1 MAALKTAVQS
11 RAAGAKGAKTKR
23 RKKGAVDAGETVA
36 VAAAAASAA
45 LDANKK
51 DHQGWGLLEPL
62 RGPLQP
68 VASLF
73 KPLWSAQVAI
83 GIIAFL
89 LFTIYSKGP
98 TAPAVLSSDMTR
110 LKLTPPQRLA
120 AYEEMW
126 RAEEN
131 ELWKW
136 LEDRAGLEGIS
147 FPGSGQNRDSK
158 LRPVKHSQ
166 KAFSQ
171 YLASKIDDE
180 QISQREMTYAIN
192 VVRDRLEKLEQVV
205 GEPDDQVH
213 AAGSP
218 IDNTQEPLA

>member
-1 MAALKTAVQS
+1 MQS
-11 RAAGAKGAKTKR
+11 QAAGAKGGKTKGR
-23 RKKGAVDAGETVA
+23 RKKGAVEAGETVA

-45 LDANKK
+45 LDANKR

-62 RGPLQP
+62 RAPLQP
-68 VASLF
+68 IAGIF
-73 KPLWSAQVAI
+73 RPLWSAQVAI

-89 LFTIYSKGP
+89 LFTIYSKGLNTP
-98 TAPAVLSSDMTR
+98 SVLSPDISH

-136 LEDRAGLEGIS
+136 LEDRVGLDGIS
-147 FPGSGQNRDSK
+147 FPGGSQTHDAK
-158 LRPVKHSQ
+158 LRSQKHSQ
-166 KAFSQ
+166 KTFSQ

-180 QISQREMTYAIN
+180 QISQREMNYAMR

-205 GEPDDQVH
+205 GEQNGQGY
-213 AAGSP
+213 AAQRP
-218 IDNTQEPLA
+218 IDDAQKPLA